1 LRDARF
7 VDVTANKYFYFLA
20 VASLLFALDILI
32 NIRTVRI

>member
-20 VASLLFALDILI
+20 LAAVLLILDVLI
-32 NIRTVRI
+32 NVRTIRI